1 MTYYVPGLGEKDPDK
16 TIRSL
21 MQAHEKTATN
31 TDDIATNTA
40 NIATNTA
47 DIATNTADIAANT
60 VDIATNTAD
69 IATNTADIA
78 TNTADIAALEAIL
91 PASGQVVFPATQN
104 PSVNPNTLDDYEEG
118 TWTPVLTFGT
128 PGNLS
133 VAYSIQSGYY
143 TKIGRVVSVSFAI
156 VTSTF
161 THTTAAGNMLVT
173 GLPFT
178 AVNDANYRAYAPSI
192 FSGINKATYSS
203 VIAALIGNTSQFQIF
218 ASGMGVAV
226 ANVVVADAPTGGT
239 VILGGVVDYAV

>member
-21 MQAHEKTATN
+21 MQAHENTATN
-31 TDDIATNTA
+31 TTD
-40 NIATNTA
+40 IATNTA
-47 DIATNTADIAANT
+47 DIATNAA
-60 VDIATNTAD
+60 DIATNTAD

-78 TNTADIAALEAIL
+78 TNTADIATNTANIAAWPGTTVGQL
-91 PASGQVVFPATQN
+91 PFPATQA
-104 PSVNPNTLDDYEEG
+104 PSANANTLDDYEEG

-128 PGNLS
+128 PGNLN

-192 FSGINKATYSS
+192 FSGINKATYSA

-239 VILGGVVDYAV
+239 VILGGVVDYVV